1 MILDFIVTLLTFL
14 FAVAGL
20 FFMLVAAIGT
30 YRLRDLYS
38 RMHAATKASTLGI
51 TGLAIAAAFSLGDS
65 TATTRLILI
74 ILFFFIT
81 APIGAYALAEA
92 VFSTNLDTDP
102 SLKLDERTKRFDL
115 HEARILCPVRGGPD
129 SQYLYAKAIQLAK
142 KNRGELT
149 FLHVINR
156 DLIEAM
162 SGPAEA
168 IGVLE
173 QLKTLGQSVIAAAQ
187 NQAQAEGVV
196 AKGQVVTG
204 DLKTEIIHA
213 AREINATII
222 LLGYPTMISRAADR
236 EAAEKRL
243 WTLVE
248 ELEKALDVQV
258 QVQRV
263 GIPVS

>member
-1 MILDFIVTLLTFL
+1 MILDWVIKIVTLV
-14 FAVAGL
+14 FALGGL

-30 YRLRDLYS
+30 LHLSDLYS

-51 TGLAIAAAFSLGDS
+51 TGLAIAAALFLGDW
-65 TATTRLILI
+65 TAASRLVLI

-92 VFSTNLDTDP
+92 VFSTNLDTDA
-102 SLKLDERTKRFDL
+102 SLKLDERTKRYDL

-129 SQYLYAKAIQLAK
+129 SQYLYTKAIQLAK

-173 QLKTLGQSVIAAAQ
+173 QLKTLGESVIAAAQ
-187 NQAQAEGVV
+187 NQAQTEGVV

-204 DLKTEIIHA
+204 DLKTEIIHTA
-213 AREINATII
+213 KEINATII
-222 LLGYPTMISRAADR
+222 LLGYPMISKAADR

-243 WTLVE
+243 WMLVE
-248 ELEKALDVQV
+248 QLEKALEVQV

-263 GIPVS
+263 EVTIP